1 VIPEKTQVSGF
12 VTIYDI
18 LFSKAKARELV
29 NMSSDEGG
37 AVLSMS
43 TRDQSGKR
51 WSCTKQELVNVDFDE
66 LVDRKSGFAAY
77 LEERKSSSGLRK

>member
-18 LFSKAKARELV
+18 LFSKAKAS
-29 NMSSDEGG
+29 MSSDEGG